1 MNYFNLVKNIQ
12 DTALKHQFVQEFFE
26 GDVYDIMNTKDRKYP
41 TVILTTE
48 RIDDTNGYQTITA
61 SLFCIDRLTSD
72 GVNKLEVQSICQTI
86 LQGILLKLESTYPE
100 MTIQTESFVPFTE
113 KFKDLCAGMYVECS
127 LSYPSIICDDEVFT
141 TKEIILKSNG
151 IYDVIGYDRAIVSVE
166 TPTQSKELSIS
177 ANGSYTVL
185 PDEGYYLDELQLDID
200 VTLEP
205 SDIFQSLYLSVQ
217 TPEIP
222 TIGYLAMGGTTD
234 LYLYGKI
241 EVLNT
246 PANVLQ
252 KLKTLSRMSNI
263 SPTLRYVEFGENNL
277 IVLTSLSATFSDC
290 SNITYIKFNKNNLQN
305 ITNLSNTF
313 AGCENV
319 ESISFP
325 ENSLKN
331 VKTLYYTFASCNK
344 LTSLIFP
351 EGSINQ
357 VINANHFFG
366 GCSSLTSLTF
376 PEGALTQ
383 VTNMSG
389 AFEGCRSLT
398 SISFPE
404 GSLTNV
410 KTIRSGFDFCYSLT
424 EVIFP
429 NGALTQTTVID
440 RLFYD
445 CRNLE
450 RVYIQPGALSNL
462 IEMYAAFRNCFNIS
476 EVIFYDGD
484 LTNVEEMTSAFYDCE
499 NLQRLVF
506 PQGALTQV
514 TSANYVFGLRNSLT
528 NLEIYNL
535 PDKDLDTFGFAN
547 CTALT
552 LQSLQNILNA
562 LPVTTS
568 SYRRCTIGTTN
579 LNKLS
584 AADIQIATDKGWA
597 LA

>member
-26 GDVYDIMNTKDRKYP
+26 GDVYDIMNTQDRKYP

-86 LQGILLKLESTYPE
+86 LQGILLKLESAYPE

-127 LSYPSIICDDEVFT
+127 LSYPSMICEDEVFT

-151 IYDVIGYDRAIVSVE
+151 IYDVIGYDKAIVSVE
-166 TPTQSKELSIS
+166 TPVQSKELSIS

-185 PDEGYYLDELQLDID
+185 PDEGYYLDELKLDVD
-200 VTLEP
+200 VALEP
-205 SDIFQSLYLSVQ
+205 SDIFKSITLSVE

-222 TIGYLAMGGTTD
+222 TIGYLAMGGTTS

-252 KLKTLSRMSNI
+252 ELKTLGRMSYI
-263 SPTLRYVEFGENNL
+263 ASTLRYVEFGENNL
-277 IVLTSLSATFSDC
+277 IALTSLSATFSNC

-313 AGCENV
+313 VGCHKV

-331 VKTLYYTFASCNK
+331 VKTLYYTFASCDKLTSLVFPEGSINQVTNARSVFYGCSS

-351 EGSINQ
+351 EGSLTR
-357 VINANHFFG
+357 VTDM
-366 GCSSLTSLTF
+366 SSVFNS
-376 PEGALTQ
+376 
-383 VTNMSG
+383 
-389 AFEGCRSLT
+389 CRSLT

-404 GSLTNV
+404 GSLNNV
-410 KTIRSGFDFCYSLT
+410 KTIQSGFDSCSSLT

-429 NGALTQTTVID
+429 NGALTQNTTIN
-440 RLFYD
+440 RLFYN

-462 IEMYAAFRNCFNIS
+462 IEMYAAFADCSNIS

-484 LTNVEEMTSAFYDCE
+484 LTNVKKMGNAFFNCK

-514 TSANYVFGLRNSLT
+514 TDAYYVFGAYNSLT
-528 NLEIYNL
+528 DLVIYNL
-535 PDKDLDTFGFAN
+535 PNIDLNTFGFST
-547 CTALT
+547 CTLLT
-552 LQSLQNILNA
+552 LQSLQNIINA

-568 SYRRCTIGTTN
+568 GYRCTIGTTN

-584 AADIQIATDKGWA
+584 AADIQIATDKGWT
-597 LA
+597 LN

>member
-26 GDVYDIMNTKDRKYP
+26 GDVYDIMNSKDRKYP

-86 LQGILLKLESTYPE
+86 LQGILLKLESDYPE

-127 LSYPSIICDDEVFT
+127 LSYPSIICEDEVFT
-141 TKEIILKSNG
+141 TKEIVLKSNG

-166 TPTQSKELSIS
+166 TPVQSKELSIS

-185 PDEGYYLDELQLDID
+185 PDEGYYLDELKLDVD

-205 SDIFQSLYLSVQ
+205 SDIFPMLYLSVQ

-222 TIGYLAMGGTTD
+222 TIGYLAMGGTTY
-234 LYLYGKI
+234 LALYGKI

-252 KLKTLSRMSNI
+252 KTKTIAKMSNI
-263 SPTLRYVEFGENNL
+263 ASTLRHIEFGENNL
-277 IVLTSLSATFSDC
+277 IVLSSLSATFSGC

-313 AGCENV
+313 AGCKNV
-319 ESISFP
+319 EYISFP
-325 ENSLKN
+325 ENSLKA

-351 EGSINQ
+351 EGSINK
-357 VINANHFFG
+357 VTDANHFFYN
-366 GCSSLTSLTF
+366 CSSLTYLTF

-389 AFEGCRSLT
+389 AFEGCESLK

-410 KTIRSGFDFCYSLT
+410 KQIQSGFDFCSSLT
-424 EVIFP
+424 EVTFP
-429 NGALTQTTVID
+429 NGALTQTTTIN
-440 RLFYD
+440 RLFYG

-450 RVYIQPGALSNL
+450 RVYIQPGALSSL
-462 IEMYAAFRNCFNIS
+462 VKMYNAFNGCSNIS
-476 EVIFYDGD
+476 EVIFYNGD
-484 LTNVEEMTSAFYDCE
+484 LTNVKEMANAFYDCK

-514 TSANYVFGLRNSLT
+514 TEANYVFGRNDSLT
-528 NLEIYNL
+528 DLVIYNL
-535 PDKDLDTFGFAN
+535 PDIDLNTFGFGS

-568 SYRRCTIGTTN
+568 GYKCTLGTTN
-579 LNKLS
+579 LKKLS
-584 AADIQIATDKGWA
+584 DADIQIATDKGWI
-597 LA
+597 LN